1 MAAEVDKAQVERQRM
16 VVEMAETLLVVLVVQ
31 ALQILV
37 EVR

>member
-1 MAAEVDKAQVERQRM
+1 MVDKVQVERQLM